1 MEGDSVGGGHPGAP
15 AVIAETGA
23 IPMAPGE
30 VISLDSNMRYF
41 ILPGGVGRIGGNK
54 RDGRSVAYGV
64 LDTVV
69 GTWQAFFPDAL
80 GGCGVRA

>member
-1 MEGDSVGGGHPGAP
+1 MEGDTLGVGHPGAP
-15 AVIAETGA
+15 AVNAETGA

-30 VISLDSNMRYF
+30 VISLNLNTQYF
-41 ILPGGVGRIGGNK
+41 ILQGGVGRIGGNK
-54 RDGRSVAYGV
+54 RGGCSGAYGV
-64 LDTVV
+64 LDIVV